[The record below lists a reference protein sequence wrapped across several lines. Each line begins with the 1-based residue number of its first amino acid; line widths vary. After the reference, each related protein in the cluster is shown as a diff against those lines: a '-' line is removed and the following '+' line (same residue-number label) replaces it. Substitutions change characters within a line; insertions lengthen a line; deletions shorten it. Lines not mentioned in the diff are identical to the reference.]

1 MIFRGDGLVKSFF
14 LLPLFYFFHIFI
26 YLCCECGDSPFSY
39 FVLGL
44 LFFRLNGYFTS
55 SSRPQMNRRVS
66 HTSGRTDDD
75 IYLPA
80 GVSPMSARLF
90 LYLFFLF
97 FFSSKERKYPIPIV
111 VVYVLLT
118 SLFIESGAFF
128 GFIFLVC
135 CTISKK
141 KKKKKGKSRYKS
153 RTKMCVR
160 I

>member
-1 MIFRGDGLVKSFF
+1 MWI
-14 LLPLFYFFHIFI
+14 
-26 YLCCECGDSPFSY
+26 DSPFSY

-44 LFFRLNGYFTS
+44 LFFFRLNGYFTS

-97 FFSSKERKYPIPIV
+97 FSSKERKIPNTHRRRV
-111 VVYVLLT
+111 C
-118 SLFIESGAFF
+118 SFNFFIH
-128 GFIFLVC
+128 
-135 CTISKK
+135 
-141 KKKKKGKSRYKS
+141 
-153 RTKMCVR
+153 
-160 I
+160 